1 MNFLA
6 YMDRNLLLALM
17 GELAENQQAFTDM
30 TSALLE
36 RIQGDGSD
44 LAEDI
49 TDIIVACSL
58 RVRADVANKVNREMQ
73 KQKARLN

>member
-30 TSALLE
+30 TSTLLE
-36 RIQGDGSD
+36 RIQGDESD

-49 TDIIVACSL
+49 TDIIIACSL

>member
-17 GELAENQQAFTDM
+17 GELAENQQAFTNM

-36 RIQGDGSD
+36 RIQGDESD

-58 RVRADVANKVNREMQ
+58 RVRADVANKVNQEMQ

>member
-30 TSALLE
+30 TSTLLE
-36 RIQGDGSD
+36 RIQGDESD

>member
-36 RIQGDGSD
+36 RIQGDESD

-49 TDIIVACSL
+49 TDIIIACSL